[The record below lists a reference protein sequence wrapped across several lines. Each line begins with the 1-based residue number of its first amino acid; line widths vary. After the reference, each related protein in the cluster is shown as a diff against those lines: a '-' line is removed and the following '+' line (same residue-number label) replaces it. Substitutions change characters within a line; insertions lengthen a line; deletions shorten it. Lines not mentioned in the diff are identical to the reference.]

1 MKKVLLFA
9 AFAAFAMT
17 SVNAQDEDSSG
28 FAKSDIYM
36 TGTVGFNSSTTSYS
50 TSGIDDDDSSS
61 TTFSPAV
68 GYMLSD
74 NIALEA
80 GLSYSSSDGYDEEF
94 ELDAETTVTT
104 FSVGARWF
112 MNPSDKFSLSVGAG
126 LGFGSGTTTFTGSTA
141 ELEASGLTFTV
152 APAVNYWMSD
162 SWGLFANVAAFEYSS
177 VENSNN
183 QTSDTSDTTSTGL
196 NIDLSDINFGMVY
209 KF

>member
-36 TGTVGFNSSTTSYS
+36 TGTVGFNSSTESSNITGD
-50 TSGIDDDDSSS
+50 TDTDNSS
-61 TTFSPAV
+61 TEFSPAI
-68 GYMLSD
+68 GYMLTD

-80 GLSYSSSDGYDEEF
+80 GLGYESGDDGST
-94 ELDAETTVTT
+94 ETTVTT

-126 LGFGSGTTTFTGSTA
+126 LGFGSGTATFVGETVEG
-141 ELEASGLTFTV
+141 ELSALTFTV

-162 SWGLFANVAAFEYSS
+162 SWGLFANIAAFQYSS
-177 VENSNN
+177 ITEGNSA
-183 QTSDTSDTTSTGL
+183 TSDEFDTTSTGL
-196 NIDLSDINFGMVY
+196 NIDLTDINFGMVY